1 MIEISSNGVAVV
13 DRTVV
18 DRMVQSGITE
28 ERALQHLRD
37 GWVRVD
43 GEPVTD
49 PSHPAEPPAQLE
61 FRMIV
66 EPYRPDQRA

>member
-13 DRTVV
+13 ERTVL
-18 DRMVQSGITE
+18 DRLVRSGITE

-43 GEPVTD
+43 DEPVTD
-49 PSHPAEPPAQLE
+49 PSHPAAPPTRVD
-61 FRMIV
+61 FRMIA
-66 EPYRPDQRA
+66 EPYGDDRRS

>member
-1 MIEISSNGVAVV
+1 VAVV
-13 DRTVV
+13 ERTVV
-18 DRMVQSGITE
+18 ERLVQSGITE

-49 PSHPAEPPAQLE
+49 PSHPAEPPAHLE
-61 FRMIV
+61 FRMIA
-66 EPYRPDQRA
+66 EPYRGDRRA